1 MSEPEPISYSG
12 GVVALKPY
20 SIIHAPCW
28 ACALASSPE
37 KCQVHNAEKC
47 LGNRPL
53 EASDE
58 LLDIWVETVTG
69 ADGGAQ
75 PQGVGGTGAAA
86 GSAGA

>member
-1 MSEPEPISYSG
+1 
-12 GVVALKPY
+12 
-20 SIIHAPCW
+20 
-28 ACALASSPE
+28 
-37 KCQVHNAEKC
+37 VHNAEKC